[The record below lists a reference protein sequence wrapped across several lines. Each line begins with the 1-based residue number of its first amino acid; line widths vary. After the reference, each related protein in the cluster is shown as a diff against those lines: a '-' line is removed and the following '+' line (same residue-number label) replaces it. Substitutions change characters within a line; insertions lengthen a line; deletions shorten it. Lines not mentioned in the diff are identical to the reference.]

1 MGIYVRKERGKPSL
15 SIGYSVTEELRVRFG
30 LKIRQVRES
39 TGGNNR
45 RTAETLLAQRKRQVK
60 EGTWMPRTDG
70 GSADSIL
77 VKTYFETKL
86 AHRDLAG
93 IKSTHDA
100 RQRLRDHVFPVIGEK
115 RLRDV
120 TRKDIVNL
128 INHYQRTPNA
138 KQELPAPR
146 TVHRVYED
154 LRVIWA
160 EAVEVDE
167 IVPATPC
174 TLKIRRGELPE
185 KLDKDP
191 RWRAGAVYTKE
202 EVELLI
208 SSPEGFWPQR
218 IMCALMFLTGA
229 RVSEAAGLLWRDY
242 DPKMKPLGRLV
253 IATQGDGGRTKMGT
267 TREVPVHPV
276 LAALLAQWRL
286 EGFPQFFGSAPRAD
300 DFIVPRVTERGLKA
314 HRDKPQYVSRVHGRL
329 QADLMRLGFRARR
342 VHDARRTLITLAR
355 SDGANADLLKWVTH
369 GPPKSKIMEVYTSPA
384 WETLCAQI
392 SCLKIELR
400 KPEGASVTRIGGAS
414 S

>member
-1 MGIYVRKERGKPSL
+1 MGIYTRKVARTPFLWIS
-15 SIGYSVTEELRVRFG
+15 YQVTEEQRIKFG
-30 LKIRQVRES
+30 LKVRQVREP
-39 TGGNNR
+39 TGANNR
-45 RTAETLLAQRKRQVK
+45 RAAEAQLAQRKRQVK
-60 EGTWMPRTDG
+60 DGTWMPRTDG
-70 GSADSIL
+70 GSADGIL
-77 VKTYFETKL
+77 MKTYFEAKL
-86 AHRDLAG
+86 AHRALAG

-100 RQRLRDHVFPVIGEK
+100 RQRLRDHVYPAIGEK
-115 RLRDV
+115 RLRDI

-128 INHYQRTPNA
+128 INNYQRTPTD
-138 KQELPAPR
+138 KGVLPAPR

-191 RWRAGAVYTKE
+191 RWRAGAVYSKD
-202 EVELLI
+202 EVEALI
-208 SSPEGFWPQR
+208 SDHLGFWPQR
-218 IMCALMFLTGA
+218 VMCALMFLTGA

-242 DPKMKPLGRLV
+242 EPRLKPLGRLV

-276 LAALLAQWRL
+276 LAAILAEWRL
-286 EGFPQFFGSAPRAD
+286 KGFPEFFESAPKPD

-314 HRDKPQYVSRVHGRL
+314 QRRLPQYVSRVHARL
-329 QADLMRLGFRARR
+329 QADLARHGFRARR

-355 SDGANADLLKWVTH
+355 ADGAAADLLKWVTH
-369 GPPKSKIMEVYTSPA
+369 GPPKSKIMEVYSSLP
-384 WETLCAQI
+384 WETLCEQI
-392 SCLKIELR
+392 SCLKLDLR
-400 KPEGASVTRIGGAS
+400 KPEGASITRMPERA
-414 S
+414 